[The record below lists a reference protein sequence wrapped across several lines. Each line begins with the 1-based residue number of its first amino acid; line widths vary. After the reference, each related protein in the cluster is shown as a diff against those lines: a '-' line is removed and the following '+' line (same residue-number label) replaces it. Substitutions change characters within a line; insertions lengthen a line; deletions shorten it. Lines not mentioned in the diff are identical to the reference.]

1 MKTKDEQAI
10 RDLYATW
17 RRATMAEDLPTI
29 LNLIADDAVFL
40 VPGQPPILGKE
51 QFAELFELVRGK
63 YRIETRSEFDE
74 ISVHDGWAHVR
85 CRLAVVLTPKAGGAP
100 EFNAG
105 HVLSILKKRSDGAWV
120 VARDANLLAPETHA
134 GTRSA
139 GSSM

>member
-29 LNLIADDAVFL
+29 LNLIAEDAVFL
-40 VPGQPPILGKE
+40 VPGQPPMLGKE
-51 QFAELFELVRGK
+51 QFAELFELVRGR

-74 ISVHDGWAHVR
+74 ISVHGDWAYVC
-85 CRLAVVLTPKAGGAP
+85 CRLAVILTPKAGGEP

-105 HVLSILKKRSDGAWV
+105 HVLSILQKRADGSWV
-120 VARDANLLAPETHA
+120 VARDANLLVPETHG

-139 GSSM
+139 SSSL